1 MKRIMQILW
10 MVVCLVMLS
19 ACGEWSVFPEKSDK
33 KTVEEYLGIDLAM
46 AQVLDEWENH
56 GWFGDGETFVKLS
69 VPDGFERD
77 LGLVEV
83 SDGKYKDGWYALPL
97 MGTAY
102 EYFYEWGGLFEHPE
116 TGERVIPEIANG
128 YWKLTVTGAQNWELV
143 ILDTDADILYYYE
156 YDS

>member
-1 MKRIMQILW
+1 MRKMFFALILSLN
-10 MVVCLVMLS
+10 CLFFT
-19 ACGEWSVFPEKSDK
+19 ACGEWNFFPKKSNK
-33 KTVEEYLGIDLAM
+33 KTVEEYLGVDLST
-46 AQVLDEWENH
+46 AQVLEEWDNH

-83 SDGKYKDGWYALPL
+83 SDGKYQDGWRALPL
-97 MGTAY
+97 TDTAY
-102 EYFYEWGGLFEHPE
+102 QYYYEWGGLFEHPE
-116 TGERVIPEIANG
+116 TGARVIPEIENG
-128 YWKLTVTGAQNWELV
+128 YWILTGGGQNWELV

>member
-19 ACGEWSVFPEKSDK
+19 ACGEWSVFSEKSNK
-33 KTVEEYLGIDLAM
+33 KTVEEYLGMDLAM
-46 AQVLDEWENH
+46 AQVLDEWENY
-56 GWFGDGETFVKLS
+56 GWFGDGETFVKMS
-69 VPDGFERD
+69 VPDGFEAN
-77 LGLVEV
+77 LGLVEA

-97 MGTAY
+97 TGTAY

-116 TGERVIPEIANG
+116 TGARVIPEIANG
-128 YWKLTVTGAQNWELV
+128 YWILTGSGQNWELV

>member
-1 MKRIMQILW
+1 MKRIIQILW

-19 ACGEWSVFPEKSDK
+19 ACGEWSVFSEKSNK
-33 KTVEEYLGIDLAM
+33 KTVEEYLGMDLAM

-56 GWFGDGETFVKLS
+56 GWFGDGETFVKMS
-69 VPDGFERD
+69 VLDGFEAN
-77 LGLVEV
+77 LGLVEA

-97 MGTAY
+97 TGTAY

-116 TGERVIPEIANG
+116 TGARVIPEIANG
-128 YWKLTVTGAQNWELV
+128 YWILTGGGQNWELV

>member
-19 ACGEWSVFPEKSDK
+19 ACGEWSVFSEKSNK
-33 KTVEEYLGIDLAM
+33 KTVEEYLGMDLAM

-56 GWFGDGETFVKLS
+56 GWFGDGETFVKMS
-69 VPDGFERD
+69 VPDGFEAN
-77 LGLVEV
+77 LGLVEA

-97 MGTAY
+97 TGTAY

-116 TGERVIPEIANG
+116 TGARVIPEIENG
-128 YWKLTVTGAQNWELV
+128 YWILTGSGQNWELV